1 MLIIITLT
9 PFRRI
14 RITLIITP
22 ILMGV
27 IPLII
32 TLTGGD
38 PDAKEE
44 IIVIL
49 SYRLVFFRSFDG

>member
-1 MLIIITLT
+1 
-9 PFRRI
+9 
-14 RITLIITP
+14 
-22 ILMGV
+22 MGV